1 MAGED
6 TILTRVS
13 GRPTVATIED
23 NTHRYTNATNA
34 VAVGDVVRVSASDTV
49 AKADVDAVPGLPP
62 IGVVQSLDGD
72 SACYVVHSG
81 GIATG
86 YSGLNPSVQYYLST
100 TAGGLVATA
109 GEQGKKFLV
118 GVAINSTDLLV
129 CCIPVDLHAITADA
143 QPSLQFIENGTEVA
157 KIWIND
163 SDNLKIRTQISNKS
177 TVFETNDGG
186 TVREALRVRGNSDTG
201 SLNPEVV
208 VNEGSNS
215 LVDFRVESDLHTHM
229 LFVDG
234 GSNYV
239 GVAASSPTSILHVGG
254 AIATSIAVKTS
265 NYTIT
270 VVDSTILLDA
280 SSAGVTITLP
290 AVSGIAGRIY
300 TVKCIAKTG
309 MNVADL
315 ATNASEEIDG
325 SSSAIGLFA
334 GQSVTVQCTG
344 SGWVKIAEVLP
355 PI

>member
-1 MAGED
+1 MSGED

-129 CCIPVDLHAITADA
+129 CCIPVDLHAITADLEPA
-143 QPSLQFIENGTEVA
+143 LKFIVSGTEKA
-157 KIWIND
+157 KLFIND
-163 SDNLKIRTQISNKS
+163 SNNLKIRNTTSNKHI
-177 TVFETNDGG
+177 VIEANDAG
-186 TVREALRVRGNSDTG
+186 TIREALRINAAV
-201 SLNPEVV
+201 PEVV
-208 VNEGSNS
+208 VNEGSDS

-239 GVAASSPTSILHVGG
+239 GVAASSPTSVLHVGG

-270 VVDSTILLDA
+270 VSDSTILLDA
-280 SSAGVTITLP
+280 SSGGVTITLP
-290 AVSGIAGRIY
+290 AASGITGRVY

-309 MNVADL
+309 MNVSDL

-325 SSSAIGLFA
+325 SSSAIGLLA

>member
-6 TILTRVS
+6 TILTRVG

-100 TAGGLVATA
+100 TAGGLVTTA

-118 GVAINSTDLLV
+118 GVAINATDLLI
-129 CCIPVDLHAITADA
+129 CCIPVDLHAITGAVEPA
-143 QPSLQFIENGTEVA
+143 LKFIVSGTERA
-157 KIWIND
+157 KLFIND
-163 SDNLKIRTQISNKS
+163 SNNLKIRNTTSNKDIVIES
-177 TVFETNDGG
+177 NDGG
-186 TVREALRVRGNSDTG
+186 TIREALRINAQALAGDG
-201 SLNPEVV
+201 SEVV
-208 VNEGSNS
+208 VNEGSDS
-215 LVDFRVESDLHTHM
+215 LIDFRVESDLHTHM

-280 SSAGVTITLP
+280 SSGGVTITLP
-290 AVSGIAGRIY
+290 SASGIAGRVY
-300 TVKCIAKTG
+300 TIKCVAKTG
-309 MNVADL
+309 MNVSDL

-325 SSSAIGLFA
+325 SSSALGLLA

-344 SGWVKIAEVLP
+344 SGWVKIAEVMP
-355 PI
+355 PL

>member
-1 MAGED
+1 MSGED
-6 TILTRVS
+6 TILTRQG

-100 TAGGLVATA
+100 TAGGLVTTA

-129 CCIPVDLHAITADA
+129 CCIPVDLHAITAELEPA
-143 QPSLQFIENGTEVA
+143 LKFIVSGSEKA
-157 KIWIND
+157 KLFIND
-163 SDNLKIRTQISNKS
+163 SNNLKIRNTTSNKHI
-177 TVFETNDGG
+177 VFEANDAGAI
-186 TVREALRVRGNSDTG
+186 REALRINAAV
-201 SLNPEVV
+201 PEVA
-208 VNEGSNS
+208 VNEGSSS

-234 GSNYV
+234 GNNYV
-239 GVAASSPTSILHVGG
+239 GVAADSPTSPLYVGG
-254 AIATSIAVKTS
+254 AIATDVKTKTS
-265 NYTIT
+265 NYTLT
-270 VVDSTILLDA
+270 ATDSTVLLDA
-280 SSAGVTITLP
+280 GSGSVTITLP
-290 AVSGIAGRIY
+290 AKSGITGRIY
-300 TVKCIAKTG
+300 TAKCIAKGGGQTAE
-309 MNVADL
+309 V

-325 SSSAIGLFA
+325 SSTNLSLDA
-334 GQSVTVQCTG
+334 GQSITVQCTAG
-344 SGWVKIAEVLP
+344 GWIKIAEVLP
-355 PI
+355 PPPP